1 MTVHR
6 CRGALRRPIARP
18 LRRAGH
24 EPKQR
29 RAGATARTAW
39 LVRALLMAAAPMS
52 AQPATQQDT
61 TTHILSLGAAAR
73 LAARQS
79 ATVLAARA
87 EADEAG
93 ARVHESFSSFLPN
106 VYGGASEREFTENS
120 ASLLRFPPSPGS
132 AAFSSL
138 LPPGGIVFPPIKSV
152 DFRGYASD
160 TLFSFGA
167 IQRYRQSRVV
177 ERAANATADN
187 AAEQAAGTAASAYLT
202 AQHAEALVAARLADS
217 ALAADLLNIAR
228 QQLAAG
234 VSIALDV
241 TRAAARST
249 ASRAQLI
256 AARSDRDRAR
266 LDLYRALGLPLDTRM
281 MLTDSLA
288 RLPVTDSLPPESQEI
303 DRALRH
309 RPDLHAIDEQL
320 TAAEQAISAVR
331 AERLPAL
338 AVFGDKGVNGGNW
351 NRLLPT
357 YTWGIGLTV
366 PVFDGAHREARIEE
380 EQAAT
385 QEILVRRRDLRQV
398 AAIEVRGAFLQLA
411 SAREQLSAATEQLQL
426 TQQELSEARERF
438 RAGVAGDADVIT
450 ASLDLNGARTLEVD
464 ALANF
469 QAARVAL
476 ALATGSVTD
485 LP

>member
-1 MTVHR
+1 MNAHC

-18 LRRAGH
+18 LRRAAAEIGR
-24 EPKQR
+24 PR
-29 RAGATARTAW
+29 FRAVAPVLATA
-39 LVRALLMAAAPMS
+39 LALLAGVRPLRA
-52 AQPATQQDT
+52 QQDT
-61 TTHILSLGAAAR
+61 TTHVLTLGGAAR
-73 LAARQS
+73 LAARQNAS
-79 ATVLAARA
+79 VLAARA
-87 EADEAG
+87 EADGAS
-93 ARVHESFSSFLPN
+93 ARVHESFSAFLPN
-106 VYGGASEREFTENS
+106 VYGGAAEREFTENS

-132 AAFSSL
+132 AAFAAL
-138 LPPGGIVFPPIKSV
+138 LPPGGILFPPIKSV

-160 TLFSFGA
+160 TLFSYGA

-177 ERAANATADN
+177 ERAAGATADN
-187 AAEQAAGTAASAYLT
+187 AAEQAAGTAASAYLA
-202 AQHAEALVAARLADS
+202 AQHADALVAARVADS
-217 ALAADLLNIAR
+217 SLAADLLAIAR

-241 TRAAARST
+241 TRAAARLT

-256 AARSDRDRAR
+256 AARTDRDRSR

-281 MLTDSLA
+281 VLTDSLS
-288 RLPVTDSLPPESQEI
+288 RLPVKDSLPAEPDEI
-303 DRALRH
+303 DHALRH

-380 EQAAT
+380 QQAAT

-411 SAREQLSAATEQLQL
+411 SAREQLDAATEQLQL

-464 ALANF
+464 ALANY

-476 ALATGSVTD
+476 ALATGSVTE

>member
-1 MTVHR
+1 MTAHR

-18 LRRAGH
+18 LRRAASETG
-24 EPKQR
+24 
-29 RAGATARTAW
+29 RARSRPAALVLATVLAVLAAGQPLGA
-39 LVRALLMAAAPMS
+39 
-52 AQPATQQDT
+52 QQDT
-61 TTHILSLGAAAR
+61 TTHVLTLGGAAR
-73 LAARQS
+73 LAARQN
-79 ATVLAARA
+79 ANVLAARA
-87 EADEAG
+87 EADEAS
-93 ARVHESFSSFLPN
+93 ARVHESFSAFLPN
-106 VYGGASEREFTENS
+106 VYGGAAEREFTENS

-132 AAFSSL
+132 AAFAAL
-138 LPPGGIVFPPIKSV
+138 LPPGGILFPPIKSV

-160 TLFSFGA
+160 TLFSYGA

-177 ERAANATADN
+177 ERAAGATADN
-187 AAEQAAGTAASAYLT
+187 AAEQAAGTAASAYLA
-202 AQHAEALVAARLADS
+202 AQHADALVAARVADS
-217 ALAADLLNIAR
+217 SLASDLLTIAR

-241 TRAAARST
+241 TRAAARLT

-256 AARSDRDRAR
+256 GARTDRDRSR

-281 MLTDSLA
+281 VLTDSLS
-288 RLPVTDSLPPESQEI
+288 RLPVKDSLPAEPEEI
-303 DRALRH
+303 DHALRH

-380 EQAAT
+380 QQAAT

-411 SAREQLSAATEQLQL
+411 SAREQLDAATEQLQL
-426 TQQELSEARERF
+426 TQEELSEARERF

-464 ALANF
+464 ALANY

-476 ALATGSVTD
+476 ALATGSVTE

>member
-1 MTVHR
+1 
-6 CRGALRRPIARP
+6 
-18 LRRAGH
+18 
-24 EPKQR
+24 
-29 RAGATARTAW
+29 
-39 LVRALLMAAAPMS
+39 MAAAPLG
-52 AQPATQQDT
+52 AQQDT
-61 TTHILSLGAAAR
+61 TTHVLTLGGAAR

-79 ATVLAARA
+79 ASVLAARA
-87 EADEAG
+87 EANEAG
-93 ARVHESFSSFLPN
+93 ARVHESFSAFLPT

-167 IQRYRQSRVV
+167 IQRYRHSRIM

-187 AAEQAAGTAASAYLT
+187 AAEQAAGTAAAAYLT

-217 ALAADLLNIAR
+217 ALAADLLSIAR

-256 AARSDRDRAR
+256 GARTDRDRAR

-281 MLTDSLA
+281 LLTDSLS
-288 RLPVTDSLPPESQEI
+288 RLPVTDTLPPESQEI

-366 PVFDGAHREARIEE
+366 PVFNGAHREARIEE

-411 SAREQLSAATEQLQL
+411 SAREQLGAATEQLQL

>member
-1 MTVHR
+1 MYATTRAASVVL
-6 CRGALRRPIARP
+6 ALI
-18 LRRAGH
+18 
-24 EPKQR
+24 
-29 RAGATARTAW
+29 
-39 LVRALLMAAAPMS
+39 MAAAPLG
-52 AQPATQQDT
+52 AQQDT
-61 TTHILSLGAAAR
+61 TTHVLTLGGAAR

-79 ATVLAARA
+79 ASVLAARA

-93 ARVHESFSSFLPN
+93 ARVHESFSAFLPT

-167 IQRYRQSRVV
+167 IQRYRHSRIV

-187 AAEQAAGTAASAYLT
+187 AAEQAAGTAAAAYLT

-217 ALAADLLNIAR
+217 ALAADLLSIAR

-241 TRAAARST
+241 TRAAARGT

-256 AARSDRDRAR
+256 GARTDRDRAR

-281 MLTDSLA
+281 LLTDSLS
-288 RLPVTDSLPPESQEI
+288 RLPVTDTLPPESQEI

-411 SAREQLSAATEQLQL
+411 SAREQLGAATEQLQL

-450 ASLDLNGARTLEVD
+450 ASLDLNGARTLQVD

>member
-1 MTVHR
+1 MT
-6 CRGALRRPIARP
+6 
-18 LRRAGH
+18 
-24 EPKQR
+24 
-29 RAGATARTAW
+29 
-39 LVRALLMAAAPMS
+39 
-52 AQPATQQDT
+52 
-61 TTHILSLGAAAR
+61 
-73 LAARQS
+73 
-79 ATVLAARA
+79 
-87 EADEAG
+87 
-93 ARVHESFSSFLPN
+93 
-106 VYGGASEREFTENS
+106 
-120 ASLLRFPPSPGS
+120 
-132 AAFSSL
+132 
-138 LPPGGIVFPPIKSV
+138 
-152 DFRGYASD
+152 
-160 TLFSFGA
+160 
-167 IQRYRQSRVV
+167 
-177 ERAANATADN
+177 
-187 AAEQAAGTAASAYLT
+187 
-202 AQHAEALVAARLADS
+202 
-217 ALAADLLNIAR
+217 
-228 QQLAAG
+228 
-234 VSIALDV
+234 
-241 TRAAARST
+241 
-249 ASRAQLI
+249 
-256 AARSDRDRAR
+256 
-266 LDLYRALGLPLDTRM
+266 
-281 MLTDSLA
+281 LTDSLS
-288 RLPVTDSLPPESQEI
+288 RLPVSDSLPPESQEI
-303 DRALRH
+303 DHALRH
-309 RPDLHAIDEQL
+309 RPDLHAVDEQL

-450 ASLDLNGARTLEVD
+450 ASLDLNGARTLQVD
-464 ALANF
+464 AQANF

>member
-1 MTVHR
+1 MTAHC

-18 LRRAGH
+18 LRRAAAETG
-24 EPKQR
+24 
-29 RAGATARTAW
+29 RARFRPAVLVLTTVLAVLAGVQPLGA
-39 LVRALLMAAAPMS
+39 
-52 AQPATQQDT
+52 QQDT
-61 TTHILSLGAAAR
+61 TTHVLTLGGAAR
-73 LAARQS
+73 LAARQN
-79 ATVLAARA
+79 ANVLAARA
-87 EADEAG
+87 EADEAS
-93 ARVHESFSSFLPN
+93 ARVHENFSSFLPN

-132 AAFSSL
+132 AAFAAL
-138 LPPGGIVFPPIKSV
+138 LPPGGILFPPIKSV

-160 TLFSFGA
+160 TLFSYGA

-177 ERAANATADN
+177 ERAAGATADN
-187 AAEQAAGTAASAYLT
+187 AAEQAAGTAASAYLA
-202 AQHAEALVAARLADS
+202 AQHADALVAARLADS
-217 ALAADLLNIAR
+217 SLAADLLAIAR

-241 TRAAARST
+241 TRAAARLT

-256 AARSDRDRAR
+256 AARTDRDRSR
-266 LDLYRALGLPLDTRM
+266 LDLYRALGLALDTRM
-281 MLTDSLA
+281 VLTDSLS
-288 RLPVTDSLPPESQEI
+288 RLPIKDSLPAEPEEI
-303 DRALRH
+303 DHALRH
-309 RPDLHAIDEQL
+309 RPDLHAVDEQL

-338 AVFGDKGVNGGNW
+338 AIFGDKGVNGGNW

-380 EQAAT
+380 QQAAT

-411 SAREQLSAATEQLQL
+411 SAREQLDAATEQLQL
-426 TQQELSEARERF
+426 TQEELSEARERF
-438 RAGVAGDADVIT
+438 RAGVAGNADVIT

-464 ALANF
+464 ALANY

-476 ALATGSVTD
+476 ALATGSVTE

>member
-1 MTVHR
+1 MTARRFRR

-18 LRRAGH
+18 LRQADH
-24 EPKQR
+24 DPR
-29 RAGATARTAW
+29 RPANRVT
-39 LVRALLMAAAPMS
+39 LSVVALTLMLAAPV
-52 AQPATQQDT
+52 AAPLAAQQDT
-61 TTHILSLGAAAR
+61 TIHVLTLGGAAR
-73 LAARQS
+73 LASRQS

-87 EADEAG
+87 EADQAS

-132 AAFSSL
+132 AAFNSL

-160 TLFSFGA
+160 TLFSYGA
-167 IQRYRQSRVV
+167 IQRYRQTRIS
-177 ERAANATADN
+177 ERASEAGADN
-187 AAEQAAGTAASAYLT
+187 AAEQAAGAAAGAYLT
-202 AQHAEALVAARLADS
+202 AQRADAVLAARLADS
-217 ALAADLLNIAR
+217 SLAADLLNIAR
-228 QQLAAG
+228 QQLSAG

-241 TRAAARST
+241 TRAAARLT
-249 ASRAQLI
+249 ASRAQVI
-256 AARSDRDRAR
+256 AARSDRDRSR
-266 LDLYRALGLPLDTRM
+266 LDLYRALGLPLDTRLS
-281 MLTDSLA
+281 LTDSLA
-288 RLPVTDSLPPESQEI
+288 HLPVSDSLPPEAQEI

-320 TAAEQAISAVR
+320 SAAEQAISAVR

-351 NRLLPT
+351 SRLLPT
-357 YTWGIGLTV
+357 YTWGIGLAV

-380 EQAAT
+380 QQALT

-411 SAREQLSAATEQLQL
+411 SAREQLDASTEQLQL

-450 ASLDLNGARTLEVD
+450 ASLDLNGARTLQVD
-464 ALANF
+464 ALTNY

-476 ALATGSVTD
+476 ALATGSVTE